1 MWKAFRSKQR
11 LTIASDGSLLPAA
24 GTFGWK
30 ITTSKHVTLFFGS
43 GPIDGPIDIGS
54 STRSELGGFTGPLL
68 LVTILARFWGLR
80 HKCKFTW
87 LVDSKVAINR
97 VQLVTIKDYRP
108 SKQPDNIDLLSTI
121 RELHREL
128 RRPLKAQW
136 IKSHQDN
143 DRDYDKLSPD
153 AKLNVD
159 ADDLATKFHQRKRAK
174 PLTKTAHIP
183 ATQVSIS
190 ITKTRYYGNLDA
202 NLRFHINGGYLRNF
216 LQTKHQWTNA
226 VWDTVDFPAFG
237 RNLKSIPTKHKVAH
251 LKFVHDLLP
260 LGVHAHQRA
269 KIEDPK
275 LKICPCCNTAEED
288 HTHYLRCTANKNREA
303 ALFTLIKGLIG
314 KDSHPFGLSLAICI
328 DYSLKDVDLPS
339 QFPLDKQPTRHQAT
353 ISQAVSEQSR
363 IGFSHILRGFFT
375 TSWTTLASVHLA
387 DPTKTE
393 TAKGQHR
400 IRQALHLIHEFTRA
414 IWLGRN
420 AALHKHK
427 DTAEA
432 IIYTADPTLL
442 PTSDRH
448 YCNIVSLNK
457 LLQSNPSVCR
467 QWLRRVRTARSNF
480 MKDGRLQQ
488 TLAGYITHNK
498 NTSTNT
504 LPAPTTTTLVLNNAT
519 PANARAKTT
528 QQQLTDYFTG
538 RPPDLQNTN
547 PGNPLHA

>member
-1 MWKAFRSKQR
+1 METNNLQ
-11 LTIASDGSLLPAA
+11 TGHI
-24 GTFGWK
+24 
-30 ITTSKHVTLFFGS
+30 VFGS

-54 STRSELGGFTGPLL
+54 STRSELGGFTGGPLL

-80 HKCKFTW
+80 HKCKFKW
-87 LVDSKVAINR
+87 LVDSKIAFNR
-97 VQLVTIKDYRP
+97 VQLVTSNDYRP
-108 SKQPDNIDLLSTI
+108 AKQPDNIDLLSTI

-136 IKSHQDN
+136 IKRHQDK

-159 ADDLATKFHQRKRAK
+159 ADDVASKFHQRKRAK

-190 ITKTRYYGNLDA
+190 INKTRYFGNLDT
-202 NLRFHINGGYLRNF
+202 NRLRFHINGGYLRNF
-216 LQTKHQWTNA
+216 LQTKHQLTNA
-226 VWDTVDFPAFG
+226 VWDTVDLPAFG

-275 LKICPCCNTAEED
+275 LKTCPCCNIAEED

-303 ALFTLIKGLIG
+303 ALFTLISKGLIG
-314 KDSHPFGLSLAICI
+314 TNSHPFGLSLAICI
-328 DYSLKDVDLPS
+328 EYSLKDMDLPA
-339 QFPLDKQPTRHQAT
+339 QFSLDKQPTRHQAT
-353 ISQAVSEQSR
+353 ISQAVSEQSC
-363 IGFSHILRGFFT
+363 IGFSHILRGFLT

-420 AALHKHK
+420 AALHEHK
-427 DTAEA
+427 DTADA
-432 IIYTADPTLL
+432 IIYTAESAELRHYHADPTLL

-448 YCNIVSLNK
+448 YCNISLNK
-457 LLQSNPSVCR
+457 LLQSNPSVR
-467 QWLRRVRTARSNF
+467 RRWLRRVRTARSNF
-480 MKDGRLQQ
+480 MRDGRSQQ
-488 TLAGYITHNK
+488 TLAGYITQNK
-498 NTSTNT
+498 HTSTNT
-504 LPAPTTTTLVLNNAT
+504 LPAPTTTTLLNNAT
-519 PANARAKTT
+519 ANARAKTT

-547 PGNPLHA
+547 PGNPSHA